1 MFKKEHFNR
10 VKKISVD
17 KRCQTFF
24 DERYSIKATKKVTYY
39 RGNDLRPSAGIVL
52 KNVWKSM
59 VRTLDINDLSTHN
72 RHVDQMQLQEPDN
85 TEVLST

>member
-1 MFKKEHFNR
+1 M
-10 VKKISVD
+10 
-17 KRCQTFF
+17 RCLKFA
-24 DERYSIKATKKVTYY
+24 EVTYY

-72 RHVDQMQLQEPDN
+72 RHVDQMQLQEPGESVPISVANSNAYILDN